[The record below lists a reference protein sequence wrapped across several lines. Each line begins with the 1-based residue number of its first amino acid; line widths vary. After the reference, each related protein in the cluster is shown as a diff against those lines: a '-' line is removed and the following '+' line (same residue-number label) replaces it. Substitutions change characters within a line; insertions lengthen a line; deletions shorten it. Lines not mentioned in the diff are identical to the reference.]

1 MEIFDKNIYDDFKIS
16 DLLKEIHQNT
26 RKKDKQIKEITS
38 TLQSQITSGGAN
50 VSVMMAPILATYID
64 TQIKNDEH
72 LIKLAGVV
80 QKMLVEKN
88 EEGESTLTQ
97 AEKDQLFSIAK
108 EIKDTPV
115 LKLNG

>member
-1 MEIFDKNIYDDFKIS
+1 MEIFDKNIYDNFKVS

-26 RKKDKQIKEITS
+26 RKKDKQLKEITT
-38 TLQSQITSGGAN
+38 TLQNQISDGGAN

-72 LIKLAGVV
+72 LIKLAGVL
-80 QKMLVEKN
+80 QKMMSEKK
-88 EEGESTLTQ
+88 EDSESGLTQ